1 MSHGTYKKY
10 MLASSLLCLASSA
23 LANVN
28 NASFESWSANT
39 PASWSTIDSGI
50 SLSANSNVVY
60 QVITQHKSWL
70 ILAPKVIPIYNN

>member
-1 MSHGTYKKY
+1 

-50 SLSANSNVVY
+50 SLSANTNVVY
-60 QVITQHKSWL
+60 SGNYSAQVLVNTGTQSNTDL
-70 ILAPKVIPIYNN
+70 QQLVEVVAG